1 MAISPAVTIATL
13 SAIIPSPSQH
23 LLRNWFTYSITVRK
37 STDLNRSDCPYIRR
51 LFLIPMIR
59 RIHKLTKDN
68 TRFLAVIDPT
78 RIDQWALRKAVS
90 MAKDR
95 DNAKVYALLCVHTG
109 TECDDPVELRT
120 VELRRQTIWLDEII
134 GSINEAGVD
143 IEAIVEWD
151 EDWREAICNVARDNK
166 IDLVIKRA
174 SGRPNALASSDR
186 QLIRSLKSALL
197 LVKHD
202 PSGDLKKVLMA
213 VDFNA
218 SDESH
223 TALNDSIIDLGG
235 RIRGSSDTM
244 ELHAVSAYPDSDK
257 FVHPPDVAKKLKID
271 RSQAHVLQ
279 GRAGDIIP
287 ELASKIGADL
297 VIVGNVGR
305 RGLSGIT
312 IGNTAEKILMD
323 IQSDVLVLVREES
336 IERSAA

>member
-1 MAISPAVTIATL
+1 M
-13 SAIIPSPSQH
+13 
-23 LLRNWFTYSITVRK
+23 
-37 STDLNRSDCPYIRR
+37 
-51 LFLIPMIR
+51 
-59 RIHKLTKDN
+59 KDK

-95 DNAKVYALLCVHTG
+95 DNAKIFALLCAHSG

-120 VELRRQTIWLDEII
+120 VELRRQTIWLAEII

-143 IEAIVEWD
+143 IEALVEWD
-151 EDWREAICNVARDNK
+151 ADWREAICNAARDNR
-166 IDLVIKRA
+166 IDLIIKRA

-186 QLIRSLKSALL
+186 QLIRSSKSALL

-202 PSGDLKKVLMA
+202 PCSDLKKVLVA

-223 TALNDSIIDLGG
+223 AALNDSIIDLGG
-235 RIRGSSDTM
+235 RIRGANDTI

-257 FVHPPDVAKKLKID
+257 FVHPPDVAKKLNID
-271 RSQAHVLQ
+271 RSQAHVVQ

-287 ELASKIGADL
+287 KLANKIGADL

-312 IGNTAEKILMD
+312 IGNTAEKILTD
-323 IQSDVLVLVREES
+323 IRSDVLVLVRAES

>member
-1 MAISPAVTIATL
+1 VT
-13 SAIIPSPSQH
+13 
-23 LLRNWFTYSITVRK
+23 R
-37 STDLNRSDCPYIRR
+37 RS
-51 LFLIPMIR
+51 
-59 RIHKLTKDN
+59 HKLKKNKTH
-68 TRFLAVIDPT
+68 FLAVIDPT

-90 MAKDR
+90 ITKDR
-95 DNAKVYALLCVHTG
+95 DDAKVYALLCAHSE

-134 GSINEAGVD
+134 ASFNESGVD
-143 IEAIVEWD
+143 IEGIVEWN
-151 EDWREAICNVARDNK
+151 EDWREAICDAARENQ
-166 IDLVIKRA
+166 IDLVVKRA
-174 SGRPNALASSDR
+174 SGRPSSLTSSDR

-202 PSGDLKKVLMA
+202 PSRDLKKVLVA

-257 FVHPPDVAKKLKID
+257 FVHPPDVAKNRAGEVIPGLANKID
-271 RSQAHVLQ
+271 
-279 GRAGDIIP
+279 
-287 ELASKIGADL
+287 ADL

-312 IGNTAEKILMD
+312 IGNTAEKILTD
-323 IQSDVLVLVREES
+323 IHSDVLVLVHEES
-336 IERSAA
+336 MERSAA

>member
-1 MAISPAVTIATL
+1 LKKNKT
-13 SAIIPSPSQH
+13 H
-23 LLRNWFTYSITVRK
+23 
-37 STDLNRSDCPYIRR
+37 
-51 LFLIPMIR
+51 
-59 RIHKLTKDN
+59 
-68 TRFLAVIDPT
+68 FLAVIDPT

-90 MAKDR
+90 ITKDR
-95 DNAKVYALLCVHTG
+95 DDAKVYALLCAHSE

-134 GSINEAGVD
+134 ASFNESGVD
-143 IEAIVEWD
+143 IEGIVEWN
-151 EDWREAICNVARDNK
+151 EDWREAICDAARENQ
-166 IDLVIKRA
+166 IDLVVKRA
-174 SGRPNALASSDR
+174 SGRPSSLTSSDR

-202 PSGDLKKVLMA
+202 PSRDLKKVLVA

-271 RSQAHVLQ
+271 RSQAHVLL
-279 GRAGDIIP
+279 GRAGEVIP
-287 ELASKIGADL
+287 GLANKIDADL

-312 IGNTAEKILMD
+312 IGNTAEKILTD
-323 IQSDVLVLVREES
+323 IHSDVLVLVHEES
-336 IERSAA
+336 MERSAA